1 MIVWLASF
9 PRSGNS
15 LLQTILKGSFGLLSH
30 EIYPPYSTE
39 SGNDLRELI
48 GHVDEYLDLSEAAVS
63 DHIYYVKTHDPPKD
77 HAKAIYIVRDGRSAI
92 VSYFH
97 FLKDFTAE
105 RKSLEDVV
113 MGDCNF
119 GSWTDHF
126 KAWAPKQRPN
136 TLLVHYED
144 MVRDRSYVIKPVAE
158 FLELPVLSSE
168 TPSFTE
174 LQAISPRFFR
184 SGSDTA
190 NVAELQGEALDLFWI
205 MHGELMVE
213 LGYVDSAPTICDP
226 ASIPRW
232 LRG

>member
-1 MIVWLASF
+1 
-9 PRSGNS
+9 
-15 LLQTILKGSFGLLSH
+15 
-30 EIYPPYSTE
+30 
-39 SGNDLRELI
+39 
-48 GHVDEYLDLSEAAVS
+48 
-63 DHIYYVKTHDPPKD
+63 
-77 HAKAIYIVRDGRSAI
+77 
-92 VSYFH
+92 
-97 FLKDFTAE
+97 
-105 RKSLEDVV
+105 

-213 LGYVDSAPTICDP
+213 LGYVDSVPTPI
-226 ASIPRW
+226 ARSGS
-232 LRG
+232 LR